1 MPKSTRARPGWNRS
15 QAWFATATLGAS
27 ADAYIRYLTELGY
40 AEGTINSYFGCV
52 AHFLHWLSRQRT
64 GSREITAGRINRFL
78 DEHLPHC
85 RCAPRCRRTEHEA
98 RAALKHFLFMLRA
111 NGTCPPPMPVASAKT
126 AATDLAE
133 FHSHLTVTCGLA
145 ESTCA
150 ARLRHIRAF
159 LADLFGTGPIRIS
172 TLTSTDVA
180 HFVTRYTQ
188 GWTPASIKTVNNS
201 LRSYFR
207 FKASRGIPTKSLS
220 AALPRVALWRLAT
233 LPEVLSA
240 AELKQLF
247 NAFDR
252 QTATGKRDYAIAR
265 CLLDLGLRRA
275 EVAHL
280 QLDDVDWRAGT
291 LHIHSKGKRIDIL
304 PLPRI
309 TGQAI
314 TDYLRHGRPLTT
326 RREVFVRH
334 RPPVNAEADLD
345 IIRNAIR
352 YAAQRCGLQARIR
365 GTHILR
371 RTAACR
377 LMQAGTPFKDI
388 ADLLRHRSLDTTTIY
403 AKVDLP
409 ALRRVALPWPRRRS

>member
-15 QAWFATATLGAS
+15 QAWFATATLDAS
-27 ADAYIRYLTELGY
+27 ADAFIRYLTERGY
-40 AEGTINSYFGCV
+40 AEGTINSYFGSV

-64 GSREITAGRINRFL
+64 GSREINEVRINRFL
-78 DEHLPHC
+78 DRHLPHC
-85 RCAPRCRRTEHEA
+85 RCEPGCRRTKHEA

-111 NGTCPPPMPVASAKT
+111 NGTCPSSMPEA
-126 AATDLAE
+126 AATTVATELAE
-133 FHSHLTVTCGLA
+133 FHSHLAEACGLS
-145 ESTCA
+145 ESTCT
-150 ARLRHIRAF
+150 ARLRHIRDF
-159 LADLFGTGPIRIS
+159 LTDLFGTSPIRIS
-172 TLTSTDVA
+172 TLTPTDVA
-180 HFVTRYTQ
+180 HFVMRYTQ
-188 GWTPASIKTVNNS
+188 GWTPASIKTVCNS

-207 FKASRGIPTKSLS
+207 FKASRGSLTKSLTP
-220 AALPRVALWRLAT
+220 ALPKVALWRLAN
-233 LPEVLSA
+233 LPEVLSVT
-240 AELKQLF
+240 ELKQLF

-280 QLDDVDWRAGT
+280 QLDDVDWQAGT
-291 LHIHSKGKRIDIL
+291 LRIHSKGKRIDVL
-304 PLPRI
+304 PLPRT

-314 TDYLRHGRPLTT
+314 ADYLRHGRPLTT

-334 RPPVNAEADLD
+334 RPPINGEADLD

-377 LMQAGTPFKDI
+377 LVQVGTPFKDI

-409 ALRRVALPWPRRRS
+409 ALRRVALPWPGRRS